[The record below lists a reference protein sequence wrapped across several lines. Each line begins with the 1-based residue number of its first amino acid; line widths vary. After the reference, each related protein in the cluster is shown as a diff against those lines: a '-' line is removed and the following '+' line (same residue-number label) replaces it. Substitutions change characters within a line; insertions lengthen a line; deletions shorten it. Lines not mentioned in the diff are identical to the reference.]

1 MNKSINRRKSSHS
14 SSIDAQTISTYD
26 SNNEHNGLYRNY
38 QQAWENL
45 RFATPNSQPKSS
57 GNAEVSLMAH
67 AGVAPAVGLKNFTTN
82 AGLHQQAHLLH
93 HPHHMH
99 HSQHPANGA
108 SGHHNLAMSGSTSS
122 GSSQSSSLGG
132 GGTGAGALSG
142 ADPLLRG
149 HHHHHLH
156 GHHHVPGTSHHLIN
170 GSRRNLDV
178 TTHHHDVDDDDDDD
192 NASEQGVLST
202 DEINYRSGNEQQVAG
217 EGFRDTNELTI
228 NADTVV
234 NHRNGGNGGGQSGS
248 TASHQQTPGRRR
260 LYSGNS
266 IGRSM
271 AAAVASEQRL
281 SVGSVEQVANG
292 EQSRRHHSNHHHHH
306 HHHSHHSHHL
316 NGSSQDQRLVSSS
329 TPSTSTRSS
338 RASPPSDEHSLDQL
352 AYGNSWHPNLA
363 VGSQGRQVNQ
373 QDSATS
379 SSNNHSAGSGA
390 SILGGNRR
398 Y

>member
-1 MNKSINRRKSSHS
+1 MEWFRRKSSHS

-57 GNAEVSLMAH
+57 GNAEVSLIAH
-67 AGVAPAVGLKNFTTN
+67 AGVGPAVGLKNFSTG
-82 AGLHQQAHLLH
+82 AGLHQQTHLLH
-93 HPHHMH
+93 HPLHPHHMH
-99 HSQHPANGA
+99 HPANAAVG
-108 SGHHNLAMSGSTSS
+108 GHHNLAMSGSTSS
-122 GSSQSSSLGG
+122 GSSHSSSLGDG
-132 GGTGAGALSG
+132 ANGTGALGG
-142 ADPLLRG
+142 ADPLLRQSHQHHL
-149 HHHHHLH
+149 HHHHA
-156 GHHHVPGTSHHLIN
+156 PGTSHHLV
-170 GSRRNLDV
+170 GRRNMDV
-178 TTHHHDVDDDDDDD
+178 ATHHHNVVDDDDDE

-202 DEINYRSGNEQQVAG
+202 DEINYRSSSNEQQVAG

-234 NHRNGGNGGGQSGS
+234 NHRAIQAGS
-248 TASHQQTPGRRR
+248 TSQQAPGRRR

-271 AAAVASEQRL
+271 AAGAEQRH
-281 SVGSVEQVANG
+281 SVGSGEPSANPQ
-292 EQSRRHHSNHHHHH
+292 EHTRRYHHHHH

-316 NGSSQDQRLVSSS
+316 AGGSSQDQRLVSSS

-352 AYGNSWHPNLA
+352 AYGNSWHPNQQA
-363 VGSQGRQVNQ
+363 ANQ

-379 SSNNHSAGSGA
+379 SSNNHSTGSGA
-390 SILGGNRR
+390 SILGANRR